1 MAAPPPSARDLA
13 SGAVRGVLVLAAVA
27 IGALVVYRL
36 ADVILLLFGAV
47 LVAILFH
54 AIAGPIRE
62 RAGLPR
68 TPALVLAVLLVVA
81 FFGFIFWLF
90 GYEAQAQFDNLS
102 DLLPRAWTALQ
113 AKLSTSPFGH
123 FLLEGVNGASPGKLL
138 VAWAPRFASTAAG
151 AIASTIIVFFAGL
164 YLAFHPE
171 TYLGGAL
178 MLAPRRARPRI
189 GRIAE
194 ACGEALRRWL
204 LGQVFSMVLIGVTVS
219 LGLWAVGVPSPLA
232 LGALAGLA
240 QFVPVVGPMAATIP
254 GLLIAASE
262 SWQTLAWAGLVY
274 FLASQLEANLFTP
287 FVLRSLAELPMAVT
301 LFAVFAMG
309 VLFGSLGV
317 LFATPLAL
325 IAYVV
330 VRMAYVEDVLGETL
344 REGD

>member
-1 MAAPPPSARDLA
+1 MAELRPSRDLPA
-13 SGAVRGVLVLAAVA
+13 TALRAVLALAAVA
-27 IGALVVYRL
+27 IGAIVLWRL

-47 LVAILFH
+47 LVAVLFH
-54 AIAGPIRE
+54 AVAGPIRQ
-62 RAGLPR
+62 RSRLPR
-68 TPALVLAVLLVVA
+68 TAALVAAVLVVVA

-102 DLLPRAWTALQ
+102 ELLPRAWAALKARLTA
-113 AKLSTSPFGH
+113 SPFGRY
-123 FLLEGVNGASPGKLL
+123 LLEGMDGSRHPEGRLL
-138 VAWAPRFASTAAG
+138 IDWAPRFATTAAG
-151 AIASTIIVFFAGL
+151 AVASTIIVFFAGL

-178 MLAPRRARPRI
+178 LLAPRRARPRLAEV
-189 GRIAE
+189 AE

-204 LGQVFSMVLIGVTVS
+204 LGQVFSMLLVGASVS
-219 LGLWAVGVPSPLA
+219 LGLWLAGVPSPLA

-240 QFVPVVGPMAATIP
+240 QFVPVVGPMAAAIP
-254 GLLIAASE
+254 GLLVAASAG
-262 SWQTLAWAGLVY
+262 WPTLAWSGLVY

-309 VLFGSLGV
+309 VLFGALGV

-325 IAYVV
+325 VAYVV
-330 VRMAYVEDVLGETL
+330 VRTLYVEDVLGERL
-344 REGD
+344 AD

>member
-1 MAAPPPSARDLA
+1 MAASPRLPPDLPA
-13 SGAVRGVLVLAAVA
+13 AAVRGVLVLAAVA
-27 IGALVVYRL
+27 AGALVVYRL

-47 LVAILFH
+47 LVAVLFH

-62 RAGLPR
+62 RTRLPR
-68 TPALVLAVLLVVA
+68 TPSLVAAVLLVVA
-81 FFGFIFWLF
+81 FFGFIVWLF
-90 GYEAQAQFDNLS
+90 GYEAQAQVENLS
-102 DLLPRAWTALQ
+102 DLLPRAWTEFQ
-113 AKLSTSPFGH
+113 AKLSGSPLGH
-123 FLLEGVNGASPGKLL
+123 YLLEGVNGASPGKLL
-138 VAWAPRFASTAAG
+138 VAWAPRFATTAIG

-178 MLAPRRARPRI
+178 LLAPRRARPRL
-189 GRIAE
+189 GQIAE

-204 LGQVFSMVLIGVTVS
+204 LGQVFSMLLIGVTVS

-330 VRMAYVEDVLGETL
+330 VRMAYVEDVLGERL
-344 REGD
+344 RGD